1 MDTLEETVKKIRKG
15 VTFSESNESND
26 SDNNSNLKAL
36 ADRMEALEVAIE
48 VLSSLLSSLLLISL
62 LLISLLSI
70 SLSSLLSLSTF

>member
-1 MDTLEETVKKIRKG
+1 MDTLEETVKKIRKSG

-48 VLSSLLSSLLLISL
+48 VLSSQHSRLP
-62 LLISLLSI
+62 
-70 SLSSLLSLSTF
+70 

>member
-26 SDNNSNLKAL
+26 VDNNSNLKAL

-48 VLSSLLSSLLLISL
+48 VLSSLILST
-62 LLISLLSI
+62 SLLSM
-70 SLSSLLSLSTF
+70 SLSSLLG